1 MELLFLESLVYS
13 FVFIFL
19 NYITGDI
26 LFKKV
31 SPSYSP
37 QENQYINFFLK
48 TASGMSINAFVVF
61 CIAISGYF
69 YIIALLPI
77 YFFVIIYWRTFV
89 VREINFSKSLKEAI
103 LNNKY
108 EFLFFIFFS
117 VAILAKSFKPA
128 FAWDET
134 MYHLPLAKF
143 YSENH
148 KLILNQYIRF
158 PLFPQAMEL
167 FFTIGM
173 LLKND
178 IFARQIANIPF
189 FLICVGLCSISK
201 KYSNNILYGL
211 ISILLLLAIKPLR
224 ASLGNAYV
232 DLSLSVFVFAMIFS
246 SAYLIL
252 DTKNAKFWLV
262 LSILFGTTV
271 ASIKYSGLVVILINS
286 FLLLLFKDKKTFT
299 YYSLGILFF
308 GSIWYVRNFF
318 ISGNPIHPAG
328 GEFFGYFI
336 WDRSDVISATFE
348 QSTHG
353 VPINIFNIPKS
364 LIKASSSVLLIPLF
378 LVFLIAKKNLMNKY
392 LSAFFILYFL
402 FWFFV
407 TQVDRFLSP
416 IWIVGIFMLELFLI
430 NFTSCPSFFR
440 GLYEQRLYKKAFCLL
455 SFLVLCF
462 TIPGA
467 RIYSKDSWEKKL
479 SEQPGYLVFKK
490 LNAINSNNTKI
501 IQVGLENAI
510 YYSNNVVI
518 GDWYGYGR
526 YSQFLDCPR
535 DCHSIIAPEA
545 MAKKMASFD
554 AEFLAVNFKRFD
566 FDVMAYVDYFDVVFQ
581 TNDSIL
587 LRVK

>member
-1 MELLFLESLVYS
+1 
-13 FVFIFL
+13 
-19 NYITGDI
+19 
-26 LFKKV
+26 
-31 SPSYSP
+31 
-37 QENQYINFFLK
+37 
-48 TASGMSINAFVVF
+48 MSINALVVF
-61 CIAISGYF
+61 CLAISGYF
-69 YIIALLPI
+69 YLIALMSI
-77 YFFVIIYWRTFV
+77 YFFVLIYWRTFV
-89 VREINFSKSLKEAI
+89 VRKINFSKSLKEAI

-108 EFLFFIFFS
+108 EFLFFIFFI

-148 KLILNQYIRF
+148 KLILNEYIRF

-167 FFTIGM
+167 FFSIGL

-189 FLICVGLCSISK
+189 FLSCVGLCGISK
-201 KYSNNILYGL
+201 KYSNNILFGL
-211 ISILLLLAIKPLR
+211 ICILLLLAIKPLR
-224 ASLGNAYV
+224 ASLGIGYV

-246 SAYLIL
+246 SAYLIF

-286 FLLLLFKDKKTFT
+286 FLLLLFKDKKTFI

-308 GSIWYVRNFF
+308 GSIWYIRNFF
-318 ISGNPIHPAG
+318 ISGDPIHPAG

-353 VPINIFNIPKS
+353 VPKNILNIPKS
-364 LIKASSSVLLIPLF
+364 LIKASSSILLIPFF
-378 LVFLIAKKNLMNKY
+378 LVFFIAKKNLMNSY
-392 LSAFFILYFL
+392 LSAFFILYFS

-440 GLYEQRLYKKAFCLL
+440 VLHEQRLYKKTFFLL

-462 TIPGA
+462 TIQGA
-467 RIYSKDSWEKKL
+467 RIYSKDSWETKL
-479 SEQPGYLVFKK
+479 SKQPGYLVFKK

-510 YYSNNVVI
+510 YYSNNIVI

-535 DCHSIIAPEA
+535 DCHSIIAPEP

-566 FDVMAYVDYFDVVFQ
+566 FDVMAYADYFDAVLQ